1 MNRFHSQ
8 KLVESFE
15 ALNKGRLR
23 KIRRKTLA
31 RESDLNEILSK
42 FEGLPEAKKI
52 DTLKYHILSCGTVCS
67 DKLDPSFF
75 DLLPPLEE
83 ISDIEFRIEPI
94 IAEKSFLDDTDSIP
108 DLEQV
113 PEMSEIPSF
122 LGTEYQAR
130 QCGRVL
136 RSGNVRY
143 HPFI

>member
-1 MNRFHSQ
+1 M
-8 KLVESFE
+8 KLTGK
-15 ALNKGRLR
+15 LTGRLR

-31 RESDLNEILSK
+31 RESDLTEILRK
-42 FEGLPEAKKI
+42 FEELPEAKKV
-52 DTLKYHILSCGTVCS
+52 DTLKYHISCGTVCS

-83 ISDIEFRIEPI
+83 ISNIESDIEPI
-94 IAEKSFLDDTDSIP
+94 LSEKSFLDDTDSIP

-113 PEMSEIPSF
+113 PEMTEIPSF

-136 RSGNVRY
+136 RSVKSRF
-143 HPFI
+143 HPLI